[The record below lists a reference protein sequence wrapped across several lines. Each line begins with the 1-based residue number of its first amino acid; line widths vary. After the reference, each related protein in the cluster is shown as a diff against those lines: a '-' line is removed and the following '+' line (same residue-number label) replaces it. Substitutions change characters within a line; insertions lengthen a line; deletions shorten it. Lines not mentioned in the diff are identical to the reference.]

1 MKKDCLNIETE
12 KIIIMKKQMIFHYEA
27 SGFASD
33 NKAQFENL
41 LADGWVVAQIS
52 AIDHDACW
60 VLLEKTTD

>member
-1 MKKDCLNIETE
+1 MKIDCLNIGTE
-12 KIIIMKKQMIFHYEA
+12 KNIVMKKQMIFHYED

-33 NKAQFENL
+33 NKAQFEDL